1 MHAAT
6 HCFCIYKNTL
16 TGTVIVDTKI
26 RVNITFDPTKR
37 DRTLAERGLDFAD
50 AAQVFAG
57 LTFTMKDD
65 RFDYREERFISAGML
80 ADRMVVIVWTPT
92 EDGRRIISM
101 RKANEREQQRFRA
114 ALG

>member
-1 MHAAT
+1 M
-6 HCFCIYKNTL
+6 
-16 TGTVIVDTKI
+16 
-26 RVNITFDPTKR
+26 NITFDPTKR

-65 RFDYREERFISAGML
+65 RFDYGEDRFITAGML
-80 ADRMVVIVWTPT
+80 ADRMVVIVWTPA
-92 EDGRRIISM
+92 DGGRRIISM